1 MSDEVEEFVRYIG
14 IPESDNESYL
24 RVVPDGVDLVLET
37 LPGSNSQQWEMCKR
51 EVNYALAQIRVKD
64 IKQDGSPAI
73 VISIHGEGVYR
84 ISPFDC
90 EIDSYELKGSDPLVR
105 TSEQKY
111 ADRIVL
117 TTKPGFCLPSII
129 RLDYG
134 QEEGRMY
141 HSCMRIR
148 EGHIQY
154 FG

>member
-1 MSDEVEEFVRYIG
+1 MSDDET
-14 IPESDNESYL
+14 YL
-24 RVVPDGVDLVLET
+24 RVSDGVDLVLET
-37 LPGSNSQQWEMCKR
+37 LPGSNSQQWEMCRR
-51 EVNYALAQIRVKD
+51 EVNYALARINVKD
-64 IKQDGSPAI
+64 VMPGGTPTI

-84 ISPFDC
+84 ISPFGC
-90 EIDSYELKGSDPLVR
+90 EIDSYELNGSDASVR

-111 ADRIVL
+111 ADRAVL

-129 RLDYG
+129 RLDYR

-141 HSCMRIR
+141 HNCMRII